1 MGCCHYFVATEGG
14 ADAFTVEMPRVT
26 FGRGVLNEVGERARS
41 RGIGRAALFTD
52 AYLADSEHLARAR
65 KALSDAG
72 VDFGVY
78 SEVRI
83 EPTDSSVLAAADFL
97 KKGNFDGVVSV
108 GGGSVI
114 DTAKG
119 AMACPPC
126 LMASAGLDLHVTM
139 PGHWQ
144 SPSRANAVP
153 LAIRR
158 ETLHSRISKRFSS
171 TR

>member
-1 MGCCHYFVATEGG
+1 MGCCHYFGPTEDG
-14 ADAFTVEMPRVT
+14 ADGFTVEMPRVT
-26 FGRGVLNEVGERARS
+26 FGR
-41 RGIGRAALFTD
+41 AALFTD
-52 AYLADSEHLARAR
+52 PYLADSEHLVRAR
-65 KALSDAG
+65 KALNDAG

-83 EPTDSSVLAAADFL
+83 DPTDGSVLAAADFL

-108 GGGSVI
+108 GSGSVI

-119 AMACPPC
+119 AMVCPPC

-139 PGHWQ
+139 PGRWQ

-158 ETLHSRISKRFSS
+158 KMLHSRISKRFSS